1 MGSPDEAPASG
12 IFIIRTFPATHPDE
26 YLSVRGWDEH
36 GDEVELGM
44 IRRLSD
50 WPEADRAIIH
60 AALQRRSLIREVRRV
75 HDVRLVHGYLDFDV
89 DTDVGRRRFTTRWT
103 QGQAFDF
110 GTGGKMLIDTDE
122 NRWVVPR
129 IDDLPTAD
137 RERFLQYVYW

>member
-1 MGSPDEAPASG
+1 MT
-12 IFIIRTFPATHPDE
+12 RKQ
-26 YLSVRGWDEH
+26 
-36 GDEVELGM
+36 
-44 IRRLSD
+44 RRLTLIGV
-50 WPEADRAIIH
+50 AGLVLGNTRMH
-60 AALQRRSLIREVRRV
+60 AANNIRRV

-89 DTDVGRRRFTTRWT
+89 ESDVGRRRFTARWT

-129 IDDLPTAD
+129 IDDLPAAD